1 MKEKIKCM
9 YCKDLNY
16 TTSSNCKKC
25 GENLY
30 RAPKKMIPFWIITII
45 LALIYFG
52 FIIKG
57 TILAIVGEISLIVA
71 VFACLCCWISL
82 SKKEEEKKIKIYPL
96 QVKIHPV
103 TRTQYIV

>member
-1 MKEKIKCM
+1 MNTKSKK
-9 YCKDLNY
+9 YCTGSEIAYDISKV
-16 TTSSNCKKC
+16 
-25 GENLY
+25 
-30 RAPKKMIPFWIITII
+30 FWIITII

-52 FIIKG
+52 FVMKG
-57 TILAIVGEISLIVA
+57 IILAIVGEISLIVA

>member
-1 MKEKIKCM
+1 MNTKSKKSCTGSEIAYDISKI
-9 YCKDLNY
+9 L
-16 TTSSNCKKC
+16 
-25 GENLY
+25 
-30 RAPKKMIPFWIITII
+30 WIITII
-45 LALIYFG
+45 LALTYFG
-52 FIIKG
+52 FVIKG

>member
-1 MKEKIKCM
+1 MNTKSKKSCTGSEIAYDISKI
-9 YCKDLNY
+9 L
-16 TTSSNCKKC
+16 
-25 GENLY
+25 
-30 RAPKKMIPFWIITII
+30 WIITIV

-71 VFACLCCWISL
+71 VFACLCCWISI
-82 SKKEEEKKIKIYPL
+82 SKKEEENKIKIYPL